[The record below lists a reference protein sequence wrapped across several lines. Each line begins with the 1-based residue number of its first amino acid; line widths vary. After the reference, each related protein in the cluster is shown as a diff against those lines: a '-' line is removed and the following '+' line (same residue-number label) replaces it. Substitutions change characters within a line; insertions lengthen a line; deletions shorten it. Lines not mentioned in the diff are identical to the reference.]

1 MIEKP
6 APSSGCLLCAVSHA
20 DIRRVH
26 LGLRRLLTGFTVW
39 SSFFHL
45 LVLGH
50 PSLLEE
56 HGFDQFPLSFGTD
69 PFSVFL
75 CSVSGRP
82 AVTPPVP
89 KPVQQKIQLS
99 PG

>member
-1 MIEKP
+1 MVVF
-6 APSSGCLLCAVSHA
+6 SVLCLVQVSGGCTWDSGSCVY
-20 DIRRVH
+20 
-26 LGLRRLLTGFTVW
+26 RRLLTGFTVW

-56 HGFDQFPLSFGTD
+56 HGFDQVPLSFGKD

-89 KPVQQKIQLS
+89 KPVQQKMQLR